1 MLQQCWRRSVAKTRG
16 IKRLIANAVLL
27 LRRKRE
33 REERTSIEGANN
45 KEEEERG
52 TFC

>member
-16 IKRLIANAVLL
+16 IKRLIATAVLL
-27 LRRKRE
+27 LRRKK
-33 REERTSIEGANN
+33 ERTSIEGANN
-45 KEEEERG
+45 KEKEERG